1 MPFWP
6 LWPVWDNNARYISRF
21 KRVSGDLIRLRNQSK
36 LVERSL
42 FAIIDLLQGAKS
54 ILWYFIWFV
63 GGWFSY
69 KISIFRKKIS
79 FCFITFNFLMLLL
92 LHKTLK
98 GSRNFQ
104 GFALIRSVFLFRLLI
119 RNNGIF
125 VLGLGFFFFRQIST
139 F

>member
-6 LWPVWDNNARYISRF
+6 IWPIWDNNARYNSRF

-54 ILWYFIWFV
+54 ILWYLIWFV

-69 KISIFRKKIS
+69 KVSNSRKKIS
-79 FCFITFNFLMLLL
+79 FCLITFNFLMLLL

-98 GSRNFQ
+98 SSRNFQ
-104 GFALIRSVFLFRLLI
+104 GFPLIRAVFLFRLLI